1 MFKFENF
8 LFQLSKKTVKYI
20 CPKCKNKFEV
30 PIEDI
35 LEFEEEN
42 EWNWLLISTP
52 TYITCFK
59 CNYNKCVPIDY
70 KSRREYHHIYK

>member
-20 CPKCKNKFEV
+20 CPKYKNKFEV

-42 EWNWLLISTP
+42 EWN
-52 TYITCFK
+52 
-59 CNYNKCVPIDY
+59 
-70 KSRREYHHIYK
+70 